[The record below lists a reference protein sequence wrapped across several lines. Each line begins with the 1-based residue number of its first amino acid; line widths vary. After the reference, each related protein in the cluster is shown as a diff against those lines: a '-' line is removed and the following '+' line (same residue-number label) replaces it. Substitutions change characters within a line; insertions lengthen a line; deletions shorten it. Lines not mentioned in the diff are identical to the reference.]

1 MAYYCH
7 VGYTEGHPS
16 KGAVAKALA
25 GVEHWLPEFKPLP
38 LTRRCVRGWGK
49 LRPPQP
55 AAPFPRDLVWA
66 CAAFACLSGDV
77 AAGVAM
83 MVSYDCWLRISEIS
97 GLTAA
102 DVRDTRAQ
110 VDPVGRGVSV
120 FLPETKTGRRQ
131 AVIVEDPAVAALLL
145 VLVRAQGQRAAKLFP
160 APATLRSVLAR
171 CLSVLNVDAHGLAF
185 VWPSFRYGG
194 ASRAYL
200 RGDEMS
206 RILTRGRWAVES
218 SGRHYIQSGRQLLL
232 TQELPLIVIDL
243 ARRLEDAG
251 VESLLARDLRE
262 RLR

>member
-1 MAYYCH
+1 
-7 VGYTEGHPS
+7 
-16 KGAVAKALA
+16 
-25 GVEHWLPEFKPLP
+25 
-38 LTRRCVRGWGK
+38 
-49 LRPPQP
+49 
-55 AAPFPRDLVWA
+55 
-66 CAAFACLSGDV
+66 
-77 AAGVAM
+77 M

-97 GLTAA
+97 GITAA
-102 DVRDTRAQ
+102 DVHDTRAQ

-131 AVIVEDPAVAALLL
+131 AVMVEDPAVAALLL
-145 VLVRAQGQRAAKLFP
+145 VLVRAQVQRAAKLFS
-160 APATLRSVLAR
+160 APATVRSVLAR

-185 VWPSFRYGG
+185 VWHSFRHGG

-251 VESLLARDLRE
+251 IESLLARDLRE